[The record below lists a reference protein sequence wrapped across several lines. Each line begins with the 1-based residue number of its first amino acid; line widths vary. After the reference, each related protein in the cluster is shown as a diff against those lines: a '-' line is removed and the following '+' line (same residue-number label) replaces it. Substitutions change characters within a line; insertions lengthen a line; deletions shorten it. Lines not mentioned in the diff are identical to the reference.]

1 MKFNSNQELRQY
13 AHIAMESIDSVQIDE
28 GDVVF
33 VSNNDFR
40 SVYRSARFLL
50 SVCACV
56 SCVKR
61 IRALSS
67 WDSSDAFVMN
77 DVWMVPTVGPQWIED
92 AKVVRQGRLELLGG
106 DQ

>member
-13 AHIAMESIDSVQIDE
+13 AHIAMESIDSVRDNE
-28 GDVVF
+28 EDVAF
-33 VSNNDFR
+33 VSNSDFR

-61 IRALSS
+61 IRALNS
-67 WDSSDAFVMN
+67 WDSSIAFVMN
-77 DVWMVPTVGPQWIED
+77 DIWVVPAVGLQWIED
-92 AKVVRQGRLELLGG
+92 AEAVRQGQLELLGG